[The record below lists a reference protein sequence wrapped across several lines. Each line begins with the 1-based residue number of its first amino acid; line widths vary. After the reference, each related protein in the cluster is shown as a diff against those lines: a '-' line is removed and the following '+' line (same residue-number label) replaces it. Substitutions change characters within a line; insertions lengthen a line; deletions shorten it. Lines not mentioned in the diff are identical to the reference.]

1 MNAKLI
7 IAAGAIVAASSFTV
21 SASAQAAMT
30 AGGPAM
36 APTTVLQSV
45 IGGKEETY
53 DLQKAAA
60 VRPVVLYFFPK
71 AFTGGC
77 TIEARTFAARLDDF
91 NKLGYDVVG
100 ASTDDIPTLAK
111 FAAAENA
118 GQRFVSDP
126 GGTIAKAFGVLK
138 QAGDFTY
145 AGRVTFVIGTD
156 GSILFK
162 VDDPVPDTNIDST
175 YTWVKAHP
183 AVKAGS

>member
-1 MNAKLI
+1 MKSKLIVAAAAI
-7 IAAGAIVAASSFTV
+7 IAASSITV
-21 SASAQAAMT
+21 SASAQAAMS
-30 AGGPAM
+30 AGGAAM

-45 IGGKEETY
+45 IGGKVETY
-53 DLQKAAA
+53 DLQRAAA
-60 VRPVVLYFFPK
+60 VRPVVFYFFPK

-77 TIEARTFAARLDDF
+77 TVEARTFAARLDEF

-100 ASTDDIPTLAK
+100 ASTDDIPTLTR

-126 GGTIAKAFGVLK
+126 GGTIAKAFGVAK
-138 QAGDFTY
+138 EYGDMTY
-145 AGRVTFVIGTD
+145 AGRVTFVIGAD

-175 YTWVKAHP
+175 YAWVKAHP

>member
-7 IAAGAIVAASSFTV
+7 VAAGAIVAASTV
-21 SASAQAAMT
+21 TISATGQAAMT
-30 AGGPAM
+30 AGNPAM
-36 APTTVLQSV
+36 APATVLQSV
-45 IGGKEETY
+45 IGGKVETY

-77 TIEARTFAARLDDF
+77 TIEARTFGVRLGDF

-111 FAAAENA
+111 FATAENA

-126 GGTIAKAFGVLK
+126 GGAIAKAFGVLR
-138 QAGDFTY
+138 QSGDFTY
-145 AGRVTFVIGTD
+145 AGRVTFVIGSD
-156 GSILFK
+156 G
-162 VDDPVPDTNIDST
+162 
-175 YTWVKAHP
+175 
-183 AVKAGS
+183 